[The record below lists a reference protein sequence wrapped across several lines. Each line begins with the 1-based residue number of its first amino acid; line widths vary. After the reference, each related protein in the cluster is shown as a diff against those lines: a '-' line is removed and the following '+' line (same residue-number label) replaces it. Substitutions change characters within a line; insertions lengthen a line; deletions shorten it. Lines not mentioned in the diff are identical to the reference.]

1 MTRPSVVLVARAV
14 VAVVVTALLTPSLLA
29 QPRTGVI
36 SGTVK
41 DESGARV
48 PNVEI
53 IVLKTG
59 ATTHTDSL
67 GRFAVTQLPAGLFD
81 VTLRRL
87 PYSPMTVN
95 LEVTEGDTTEV
106 DVTIASAGQALP
118 TVVVKGQ
125 EEHKRQLDAFE
136 RRRKVGLGHFIT
148 RAQID
153 ARRPLVLSDML
164 RGIPGMEL
172 YRTNIMGRVT
182 LRFARRNDCPPAYF
196 VDGLYMPN
204 FNIDDV
210 PPRDVEGVELY
221 EGLAGL
227 PAEFAK
233 QTGVQACGV
242 VVIWTRI
249 PGM

>member
-1 MTRPSVVLVARAV
+1 VARTSVSLIARTIAAIV
-14 VAVVVTALLTPSLLA
+14 LLTPSLLA
-29 QPRTGVI
+29 QPRTGMI

-41 DESGARV
+41 DQSGARV

-67 GRFAVTQLPAGLFD
+67 GRFIVTRLPPGLFD
-81 VTLRRL
+81 VSLRRL

-95 LEVTEGDTTEV
+95 IEVTEGDTTDV
-106 DVTIASAGQALP
+106 DVTIASAGETLP

-136 RRRKVGLGHFIT
+136 QRRRVGLGRFIT
-148 RAQID
+148 RAQIK
-153 ARRPLVLSDML
+153 ARGPLVLSDML
-164 RGIPGMEL
+164 RGIPGIEL
-172 YRTNIMGRVT
+172 SRTNITGRMT
-182 LRFARRNDCPPAYF
+182 LRFARRNDCPPTYY
-196 VDGLYMPN
+196 VDGQYMPN

-210 PPRDVEGVELY
+210 PPHDIEGVELY
-221 EGLAGL
+221 EGFAGL

>member
-1 MTRPSVVLVARAV
+1 MARAV
-14 VAVVVTALLTPSLLA
+14 VVIALLTPSLLA

-67 GRFAVTQLPAGLFD
+67 GRFIVTRLAPGLLD

-87 PYSPMTVN
+87 PYSPMTLN
-95 LEVTEGDTTEV
+95 LEVTEGDTTDV
-106 DVTIASAGQALP
+106 DVTIASAGETLP

-125 EEHKRQLDAFE
+125 EERKRQLDAFE
-136 RRRKVGLGHFIT
+136 QRRKLGLGRFIT

-153 ARRPLVLSDML
+153 ARGPLVLSDML
-164 RGIPGMEL
+164 RGIPGTEL
-172 YRTNIMGRVT
+172 YQTNITGRET

-196 VDGLYMPN
+196 VDGHYMPN

-210 PPRDVEGVELY
+210 SPRDVEGVELY
-221 EGLAGL
+221 EGFAGL

-233 QTGVQACGV
+233 QSGVQACGV

-249 PGM
+249 P